1 MDNIT
6 STIVM
11 NATTVVMNATSVV
24 MNAINTTS
32 SPEATTS
39 KHDKMME
46 ENQLALCVMI
56 GLMCVSIGGYIIYV
70 NVKNDN
76 TVKPNTNNDDK
87 DDKNDKGKKQ
97 KDRKKENN
105 TRNQLTNIYVQA
117 SDIEQKNTLPFVIPV
132 NHEESDY
139 VSVKSVDSIS
149 NVNNGINDNQD
160 ANSGDYLLEDV
171 VIGK

>member
-1 MDNIT
+1 
-6 STIVM
+6 
-11 NATTVVMNATSVV
+11 MNATSVVMNSTTVV

-56 GLMCVSIGGYIIYV
+56 GLMCVSMGGYIIYA

-87 DDKNDKGKKQ
+87 DDKDDKNDKVKMKK
-97 KDRKKENN
+97 DHKKENT
-105 TRNQLTNIYVQA
+105 TRNQLTNVYVQA
-117 SDIEQKNTLPFVIPV
+117 SDIEQKNALPFVIPG

-139 VSVKSVDSIS
+139 ISVKSVNSIS
-149 NVNNGINDNQD
+149 NDNNGINDNQD
-160 ANSGDYLLEDV
+160 ANSDDYLLEDV